1 MIDVIDYR
9 LLLDCKF
16 ARVQSV
22 FDDCL
27 AFAQRR
33 MTAEGVR
40 AYVEGAGAICKMG
53 RGEEPVL
60 MYLEAMPYLAQVAG
74 EDIIPR
80 IVEFTQKIGKTPNA
94 KAIAPFLQSLGAAA
108 RALESCELV
117 EEYLGLVWDTLTRTT
132 PKVHG
137 IDSMYASECLSEFLH
152 SVPRVLAQLS
162 LAGMRNWADY
172 GIKAYPNDPDRQ
184 RDYFLLQ
191 SADSRAVLQRERHGT
206 LFTDQERK
214 LDLYLRGLWEGEMAL
229 VPYSLAYDEL
239 RKPMPYLDGNG
250 IHLPDVYDNFT
261 SPLPLAGEGQGERV
275 LANPLSNSDK
285 TTSHSTWLP
294 TNGSQVAGYLP
305 LGGGREGR
313 RLPPGVTISGL
324 NRYRALLAHIM
335 AHRRWTLPLMADN
348 FSPFQRIAIEV
359 FEDSRVEWLA
369 MQEFPGLRHI
379 LQALHP
385 APMEGACP
393 EGWSSIRHR
402 LFMLS
407 RALLDPAHG
416 YTSSAILKY
425 AARFHELMQAGG
437 TRTQDMVDL
446 GVGYIS
452 ETRTANDLAA
462 NIFFD
467 DTEVTY
473 RDDNRL
479 MWRFFEDGDEEVYD
493 SRPQQ
498 KQAAEEKDDASLPP
512 RLYPEWDYS
521 AQVYRP
527 DWVSVYE
534 HLHPKGDAAVIEKLL
549 AKHSALAKR
558 LKKIIDMLKPQ
569 QKVRVR
575 YQEEGSELDLDV
587 ALRSLIDFK
596 SGAQPDQRINMSHKH
611 DGRSVAVSLL
621 VDLSASL
628 NDVPEGCTQSKLE
641 LSQEAVSLLGW
652 AVEQMND
659 AFAIGGFH
667 SDTRH
672 EVRFLH
678 FKGYKERW
686 GHDVMARLAAME
698 ADYSTR
704 MGAAMRHAGD
714 YLSHQ
719 QADKRL
725 LLVLT
730 DGEPADIDV
739 ADNRLLIEDARMAVR
754 ELGQKGV
761 YSYCINL
768 DPKADEYVAD
778 IFGNHYTV
786 IDNIARLPE
795 RLPQL
800 FMALTR

>member
-1 MIDVIDYR
+1 MTAPIDYR
-9 LLLDCKF
+9 KILDSNF

-27 AFAQRR
+27 AFAQRKL
-33 MTAEGVR
+33 TPQGVL
-40 AYVEGAGAICKMG
+40 AYVEGARAIGKMG
-53 RGEEPVL
+53 RGDEPVL
-60 MYLEAMPYLAQVAG
+60 MFLEAMPYLTQSAG

-80 IVEFTQKIGKTPNA
+80 IVEFTRQLGKTPNA

-108 RALESCELV
+108 RALESRVLV
-117 EEYLGLVWDTLTRTT
+117 DEYLALVWDTLKRST

-137 IDSMYASECLSEFLH
+137 IDSMYASECLQEFLH
-152 SVPRVLAQLS
+152 SVPQVLAQLS
-162 LAGMRNWADY
+162 LAGMKNWVDY
-172 GIKAYPNDPDRQ
+172 GIKAYLNDPDRQ
-184 RDYFLLQ
+184 REYFLLQ

-206 LFTDQERK
+206 LFVDHERK
-214 LDLYLRGLWEGEMAL
+214 LDLYLRGLWKNETAL
-229 VPYSLAYDEL
+229 IPYSLAYDEI
-239 RKPMPYLDGNG
+239 RKPMPYLDDVG
-250 IHLPDVYDNFT
+250 IHLPDVYDDFI
-261 SPLPLAGEGQGERV
+261 SPLPYAGEGPGEREF
-275 LANPLSNSDK
+275 AGPLSNS
-285 TTSHSTWLP
+285 
-294 TNGSQVAGYLP
+294 LP
-305 LGGGREGR
+305 LSGRESN
-313 RLPPGVTISGL
+313 RLPAGSTSISGI
-324 NRYRALLAHIM
+324 NRYRALLAHLM
-335 AHRRWTLPLMADN
+335 AHRRWTSPLMADN
-348 FSPFQRIAIEV
+348 FSPFQRISIEA

-369 MQEFPGLRHI
+369 MQEFPGLRK
-379 LQALHP
+379 LWQSLHP
-385 APMEGACP
+385 VPVEDACP
-393 EGWSSIRHR
+393 EEWSSIRHR
-402 LFMLS
+402 LAMLS
-407 RALLDPAHG
+407 RALLDPNHG
-416 YTSSAILKY
+416 YSHPAIHKY
-425 AARFHELMQAGG
+425 AAQFHDLMRRGN
-437 TRTQDMVDL
+437 TRTADMVDL
-446 GVGYIS
+446 GVGFIV
-452 ETRTANDLAA
+452 ETRQPTDAA
-462 NIFFD
+462 PNVFFD
-467 DTEVTY
+467 NTEVSY

-479 MWRFFEDGDEEVYD
+479 MWRFFEDGDEEVYEN
-493 SRPQQ
+493 RPQQ
-498 KQAAEEKDDASLPP
+498 NELAEEKNDESLPP
-512 RLYPEWDYS
+512 RLYPEWDYGT
-521 AQVYRP
+521 QIYRP

-549 AKHSALAKR
+549 EKHSALAKR
-558 LKKIIDMLKPQ
+558 LKKIIDLLKPQ
-569 QKVRVR
+569 QKVRIR

-587 ALRSLIDFK
+587 ALRSLIDFR
-596 SGAQPDQRINMSHKH
+596 SGAQPDPRINMSHKH

-652 AVEQMND
+652 AVDQMND

-672 EVRFLH
+672 EVRFMHL
-678 FKGYKERW
+678 KGYKERW
-686 GHDVMARLAAME
+686 GHDVMARLAAMQ

-704 MGAAMRHAGD
+704 MGAAMRHAGE

-739 ADNRLLIEDARMAVR
+739 TDCRLLIEDARMAVR

-800 FMALTR
+800 FMALTK

>member
-1 MIDVIDYR
+1 MTELIDYR
-9 LLLDCKF
+9 QILDCRF

-27 AFAQRR
+27 AFARRR
-33 MTAEGVR
+33 MSEEGVR
-40 AYVEGAGAICKMG
+40 AYVEGAATICKMG

-60 MYLEAMPYLAQVAG
+60 MFLEAMPYLVQEAG
-74 EDIIPR
+74 EDIVPR
-80 IVEFTQKIGKTPNA
+80 IIEFTRKLGKTPNA
-94 KAIAPFLQSLGAAA
+94 KAIAPFLQTLGAAA
-108 RALESCELV
+108 RALESRELV
-117 EEYLGLVWDTLTRTT
+117 DEYLDLVWHVLSHTT
-132 PKVHG
+132 PRVHG
-137 IDSMYASECLSEFLH
+137 IDFMYASECLPEFLK

-162 LAGMRNWADY
+162 LGGMKNWADY

-191 SADSRAVLQRERHGT
+191 SADSRAILQRERHGT
-206 LFTDQERK
+206 LFAEHERK
-214 LDLYLRGLWEGEMAL
+214 LDMYLRGLWESETAL
-229 VPYSLAYDEL
+229 IPYSLAYDEL
-239 RKPMPYLDGNG
+239 RKPMPYLDDNG
-250 IHLPDVYDNFT
+250 IHLPDVYD
-261 SPLPLAGEGQGERV
+261 
-275 LANPLSNSDK
+275 D
-285 TTSHSTWLP
+285 
-294 TNGSQVAGYLP
+294 
-305 LGGGREGR
+305 
-313 RLPPGVTISGL
+313 TISGVSGI
-324 NRYRALLAHIM
+324 NRYRALLAHLM
-335 AHRRWTLPLMADN
+335 AHRRWTQPMMADN
-348 FSPFQRIAIEV
+348 FSPFQRISVEA
-359 FEDSRVEWLA
+359 FEDARVEWLA
-369 MQEFPGLRHI
+369 MQEFPGLRSI
-379 LQALHP
+379 WQALHP
-385 APMEGACP
+385 KPVEGACP

-402 LFMLS
+402 LAMMS
-407 RALLDPAHG
+407 RALLDPDHG
-416 YTSSAILKY
+416 YANPAIREY
-425 AARFHELMQAGG
+425 AARFHELMQRED

-446 GVGYIS
+446 GVGFIVA
-452 ETRTANDLAA
+452 TRQKTDAA
-462 NIFFD
+462 PEVFFD
-467 DTEVTY
+467 DTEVSY

-479 MWRFFEDGDEEVYD
+479 MWRFFEDGDEEVYEA
-493 SRPQQ
+493 RPQQ
-498 KQAAEEKDDASLPP
+498 KQDAEEKDDAPLPP

-521 AQVYRP
+521 SQVYRP

-534 HLHPKGDAAVIEKLL
+534 HLHPQGDAAKIERLL
-549 AKHSALAKR
+549 EKHSALAKR
-558 LKKIIDMLKPQ
+558 LKKIIDLLKPQ

-575 YQEEGSELDLDV
+575 YQEEGAELDLDV
-587 ALRSLIDFK
+587 AVRSLIDFK
-596 SGAQPDQRINMSHKH
+596 SGAQPDPRINMSHKH

-628 NDVPEGCTQSKLE
+628 NDVPEGCTQTKLE

-678 FKGYKERW
+678 LKGYKEHW
-686 GHDVMARLAAME
+686 GHDVMARLAAMQ

-704 MGAAMRHAGD
+704 MGAALRHAGEH
-714 YLSHQ
+714 LSRQ

-739 ADNRLLIEDARMAVR
+739 TDNRLLIEDARMAAR

-761 YSYCINL
+761 YTYCINL
-768 DPKADEYVAD
+768 DPRADEYVAD

-800 FMALTR
+800 FMALTK

>member
-1 MIDVIDYR
+1 MTEVIDYR
-9 LLLDCKF
+9 QLLDCKF
-16 ARVQSV
+16 AHVQSV

-27 AFAQRR
+27 ALARR
-33 MTAEGVR
+33 KMSEQGVR
-40 AYVEGAGAICKMG
+40 AYVEGANAICRMG

-60 MYLEAMPYLAQVAG
+60 MFLEAIPYLAQAAG

-80 IVEFTQKIGKTPNA
+80 IVEFSQKLGKTPNA
-94 KAIAPFLQSLGAAA
+94 KAIAPFLQTLGSAA
-108 RALESCELV
+108 RALESSELV
-117 EEYLGLVWDTLTRTT
+117 EEYLDLVWEVLKRTT

-137 IDSMYASECLSEFLH
+137 IDSMYASECLPEFLK

-162 LAGMRNWADY
+162 LGGMKNWADY

-191 SADSRAVLQRERHGT
+191 SADSRAILQRERHGT
-206 LFTDQERK
+206 LFADHERK
-214 LDLYLRGLWEGEMAL
+214 LDMYLRGLWESEMAL

-239 RKPMPYLDGNG
+239 RKPMPYLDDSG
-250 IHLPDVYDNFT
+250 IHLPDVYDDT
-261 SPLPLAGEGQGERV
+261 
-275 LANPLSNSDK
+275 AN
-285 TTSHSTWLP
+285 
-294 TNGSQVAGYLP
+294 G
-305 LGGGREGR
+305 
-313 RLPPGVTISGL
+313 ISGI
-324 NRYRALLAHIM
+324 NRYRALLAHLM
-335 AHRRWTLPLMADN
+335 AHRRWTSPLMADN
-348 FSPFQRIAIEV
+348 FSPFQRISIET
-359 FEDSRVEWLA
+359 FEDARVEWLA
-369 MQEFPGLRHI
+369 MQEFPGLRSI
-379 LQALHP
+379 WQSLHP
-385 APMEGACP
+385 VPREGTCP

-402 LFMLS
+402 LAMMS
-407 RALLDPAHG
+407 RALIDPKHG
-416 YTSSAILKY
+416 YGNPAIRKY
-425 AARFHELMQAGG
+425 TAKFHELMQRGD

-446 GVGYIS
+446 GVGFIV
-452 ETRTANDLAA
+452 ETRQKTDAA
-462 NIFFD
+462 PDVFFE
-467 DTEVTY
+467 DTEVSY

-479 MWRFFEDGDEEVYD
+479 MWRFFEDGDEEVYET
-493 SRPQQ
+493 RPQQ
-498 KQAAEEKDDASLPP
+498 KQTAEEKDDETLPP
-512 RLYPEWDYS
+512 RLYPEWDYGT
-521 AQVYRP
+521 QVYRP
-527 DWVSVYE
+527 DWASVYE
-534 HLHPKGDAAVIEKLL
+534 HLHPKGDAAVIERLL
-549 AKHSALAKR
+549 EKHSVLAKR
-558 LKKIIDMLKPQ
+558 LKKIIDLLKPQ

-575 YQEEGSELDLDV
+575 YQEEGAELDLDV
-587 ALRSLIDFK
+587 AVRSLIDFK
-596 SGAQPDQRINMSHKH
+596 SGAQPDPRINMSHKH

-641 LSQEAVSLLGW
+641 LSREAVSLLGW

-678 FKGYKERW
+678 LKGYTEHW
-686 GHDVMARLAAME
+686 GHDVMARLAAMQ

-704 MGAAMRHAGD
+704 MGAAMRHAGE

-739 ADNRLLIEDARMAVR
+739 TDGRLLIEDARMAVH
-754 ELGQKGV
+754 ELARKGV
-761 YSYCINL
+761 YAYCINL

-786 IDNIARLPE
+786 IDNISRLPE

>member
-1 MIDVIDYR
+1 MNAAIDYR

-27 AFAQRR
+27 AFVQRR
-33 MTAEGVR
+33 LTAEGVR
-40 AYVEGAGAICKMG
+40 AYVEGAAAVCKMG

-60 MYLEAMPYLAQVAG
+60 MYLEAMPHLTQVAG

-80 IVEFTQKIGKTPNA
+80 VVEFTRKLGRTPNA
-94 KAIAPFLQSLGAAA
+94 RAIAPFLQSLGAAA
-108 RALESCELV
+108 RALESRALV
-117 EEYLGLVWDTLTRTT
+117 EEYLELVWDTLLRTT

-137 IDSMYASECLSEFLH
+137 IDSMYASECLEEFLK

-191 SADSRAVLQRERHGT
+191 SADSRAILQRERHGT
-206 LFTDQERK
+206 LFTDHERK
-214 LDLYLRGLWEGEMAL
+214 IDLYLRGLWEGEMAL
-229 VPYSLAYDEL
+229 VPYSMAYDEL
-239 RKPMPYLDGNG
+239 RKPVPYLDDNG
-250 IHLPDVYDNFT
+250 IHLPDVYDD
-261 SPLPLAGEGQGERV
+261 SP
-275 LANPLSNSDK
+275 S
-285 TTSHSTWLP
+285 
-294 TNGSQVAGYLP
+294 
-305 LGGGREGR
+305 
-313 RLPPGVTISGL
+313 GVRGI

-335 AHRRWTLPLMADN
+335 AHRRWTSPLMADN

-369 MQEFPGLRHI
+369 MQQFPGLRSI
-379 LQALHP
+379 WQALHP
-385 APMEGACP
+385 IPREGACP

-416 YTSSAILKY
+416 YTSPAIVKY
-425 AARFHELMQAGG
+425 AARFREVMKAGG
-437 TRTQDMVDL
+437 ARTQDMVDL

-452 ETRTANDLAA
+452 ETRTATDLAA

-479 MWRFFEDGDEEVYD
+479 MWRFFEDGDEEVYED
-493 SRPQQ
+493 RPQQ
-498 KQAAEEKDDASLPP
+498 KQSAEEKGEASLPP
-512 RLYPEWDYS
+512 RLYPEWDYG

-549 AKHSALAKR
+549 AKNSALAKR

-575 YQEEGSELDLDV
+575 YQEEGAELDLDV

-596 SGAQPDQRINMSHKH
+596 SGAQPDPRINMSHKH

-628 NDVPEGCTQSKLE
+628 NGVPEGCTQTKLE

-686 GHDVMARLAAME
+686 GHDVMARLAAMQ

-704 MGAAMRHAGD
+704 MGVAMRHAGD
-714 YLSHQ
+714 YLSRQ

-739 ADNRLLIEDARMAVR
+739 SDNRLLVEDARMAVR

-761 YSYCINL
+761 YTYCINL
-768 DPKADEYVAD
+768 DPQADEYVAD
-778 IFGNHYTV
+778 IFGSRYTV
-786 IDNIARLPE
+786 IDNVARLPE

-800 FMALTR
+800 FVALTR